1 MLQQQPTLSS
11 ALVFGLEEV
20 SIGLED
26 CWSRIKLELWV
37 SVDRTAWKYPDG

>member
-11 ALVFGLEEV
+11 ALVF
-20 SIGLED
+20 GLED

-37 SVDRTAWKYPDG
+37 SVDRTAWKYPGG